1 MESIRQCEDFY
12 EWLKGEDIVIKH
24 VIALDVSKGKS
35 TFVIYDGYKQ
45 CEFVGELNHTRVDFE
60 KLHQR
65 IKEITAVDGQAPEIV
80 FEATGV
86 YSKPIEKFLS
96 DHNLTYCRMNPL
108 EANLQMAKMRRHKTD
123 ISDAHELAKTHFNM
137 AREAT
142 YQQNDYYEQM
152 RAFTRYYDEIDEEMV
167 LLRSRMHAIL
177 HLSFPEL
184 ERHITP
190 SSALFLNFVQLYP
203 HPALLLAHSK
213 TIIKNRLIS
222 NTRKNLSEGRAEKKA
237 IELLE
242 IAKNSYP
249 AIEPVDIRCNQ
260 VRDYAHR
267 IADLMEKKVQLIKQ
281 MVAISEDKKEY
292 KVLRSF
298 PGIGDTTA
306 CRLIGELGDIRR
318 FKNAK
323 QLNAYAGID
332 IMRYQSGNTQ
342 YRDRINK
349 RGNKKLRKIL
359 YFMICA
365 MLMAKGKPNHLVD
378 YYYKLKTQPQRKP
391 HKVAIVACIN
401 KFLKVTFQ
409 LITHGILYDYES
421 ALPAQKS

>member
-1 MESIRQCEDFY
+1 M
-12 EWLKGEDIVIKH
+12 KH

-35 TFVIYDGYKQ
+35 TIAIYDGYKQ
-45 CEFVGELNHTRVDFE
+45 CAFEGEFNHTRVDFE
-60 KLHQR
+60 QLRQR
-65 IKEITAVDGQAPEIV
+65 IEDFTALDGQAPEIV
-80 FEATGV
+80 FEATGN
-86 YSKPIEKFLS
+86 YSKPVEKFLR
-96 DHNLTYCRMNPL
+96 DHGYTYYRMNPL
-108 EANLQMAKMRRHKTD
+108 EANLQMASMRRNKTD
-123 ISDAHELAKTHFNM
+123 MSDAHKLAKTHFKM
-137 AREAT
+137 EREST
-142 YQQNDYYEQM
+142 YVQDDYYEQM
-152 RAFTRYYDEIDEEMV
+152 RAITRYYDEIDEEII

-184 ERHITP
+184 EQLITP

-203 HPALLLAHSK
+203 HPSLLKAHSK
-213 TIIKNRLIS
+213 TIIKNRLKS
-222 NTRKNLSEGRAEKKA
+222 NTRKNLSLERAEKKA
-237 IELLE
+237 IILLE
-242 IAKNSYP
+242 AAENSYP
-249 AIEPVDIRCNQ
+249 AIEPTDIRCDQ
-260 VRDYAHR
+260 VRDYARR
-267 IADLMEKKVQLIKQ
+267 IADLLEKKEQLVKQ
-281 MVAISEDKKEY
+281 MMETSEGRKEY
-292 KVLRSF
+292 TVLRSF

-332 IMRYQSGNTQ
+332 NMRYQSGNTQ

-359 YFMICA
+359 FFMICS
-365 MLMAKGKPNHLVD
+365 MLMAKEKPNHLVD

-401 KFLKVTFQ
+401 KFLKLTFQ

>member
-1 MESIRQCEDFY
+1 M
-12 EWLKGEDIVIKH
+12 KH

-35 TFVIYDGYKQ
+35 TIAIYDGYQQ
-45 CEFVGELNHTRVDFE
+45 CEFEGELEHTRVDFE
-60 KLHQR
+60 QLHQR
-65 IKEITAVDGQAPEIV
+65 IEEIAMLDGHAPEIV

-86 YSKPIEKFLS
+86 YSKPVEKFLR
-96 DHNLTYCRMNPL
+96 DYGHTYCRMNPL
-108 EANLQMAKMRRHKTD
+108 EANLQMASMRRHKTD
-123 ISDAHELAKTHFNM
+123 MSDAHELAKTHFKM
-137 AREAT
+137 ERETT
-142 YQQNDYYEQM
+142 YVQDNYYEQM
-152 RAFTRYYDEIDEEMV
+152 RAITRYYDEIDEEII
-167 LLRSRMHAIL
+167 LLRNRMHAIL
-177 HLSFPEL
+177 HISFPEL
-184 ERHITP
+184 ERLITP
-190 SSALFLNFVQLYP
+190 NSALFLNIVQLYP
-203 HPALLLAHSK
+203 HPALLMAHSK
-213 TIIKNRLIS
+213 TIIKNRLKS
-222 NTRKNLSEGRAEKKA
+222 NTRKHLSLERAEKKA
-237 IELLE
+237 IVLLE
-242 IAKNSYP
+242 AAENSYP
-249 AIEPVDIRCNQ
+249 AIEPTDIRCDQ
-260 VRDYAHR
+260 VRDYARR
-267 IADLMEKKVQLIKQ
+267 IADLMEKKNQLVKQ
-281 MVAISEDKKEY
+281 MVAMSEESKEY
-292 KVLRSF
+292 TVLRSF

-323 QLNAYAGID
+323 QLNAYVGID

-359 YFMICA
+359 FFMICA

-409 LITHGILYDYES
+409 LLTHGILYDYES

>member
-1 MESIRQCEDFY
+1 M
-12 EWLKGEDIVIKH
+12 KH

-35 TFVIYDGYKQ
+35 TMVIYDGYKQ
-45 CEFVGELNHTRVDFE
+45 CEFEGELYHTQADFKQLLE
-60 KLHQR
+60 R
-65 IKEITAVDGQAPEIV
+65 IEQLTRFDGQAPDIV

-86 YSKPIEKFLS
+86 YSKSVEKL
-96 DHNLTYCRMNPL
+96 LTDYGHVYCRINPL
-108 EANLQMAKMRRHKTD
+108 EANLQMASMRRQKTD
-123 ISDAHELAKTHFNM
+123 LRDAHELAKSHFRSE
-137 AREAT
+137 RETT
-142 YQQNDYYEQM
+142 YVQDKYYEQM
-152 RAFTRYYDEIDEEMV
+152 RATTRYYDEIDEEIT

-184 ERHITP
+184 EKLLTP
-190 SSALFLNFVQLYP
+190 SSSLFLNFVQLYP

-213 TIIKNRLIS
+213 TVIKNRLKS
-222 NTRKNLSEGRAEKKA
+222 NTRKNLSLERAEKKA
-237 IELLE
+237 IVLLE
-242 IAKNSYP
+242 AAEHSYP
-249 AIEPVDIRCNQ
+249 AIEATDIRCEQ
-260 VRDYAHR
+260 VRDYARR
-267 IADLMEKKVQLIKQ
+267 IAELMEKKENLVKQ
-281 MVAISEDKKEY
+281 MTAMSEGRKEY
-292 KVLRSF
+292 LVLRSI

-323 QLNAYAGID
+323 QINAYSGID

-349 RGNKKLRKIL
+349 RGNNKLRKIL
-359 YFMICA
+359 YFMICTI
-365 MLMAKGKPNHLVD
+365 MTKGKPNHFVD

-409 LITHGILYDYES
+409 LMTHGILYDYES